1 MTPASSSSTA
11 NLLESKMN
19 SLLFF
24 LFTAAFVTGL
34 GVSIPLFLLGISLV
48 KVSVDNIP
56 RKSY

>member
-1 MTPASSSSTA
+1 MTPASISSTA
-11 NLLESKMN
+11 NLLSSKMN
-19 SLLFF
+19 QLLFF

-34 GVSIPLFLLGISLV
+34 GLSIPLFLLGVSLV